1 MKKTKVILLL
11 FILFVTFQYSK
22 VFSKINNS
30 VIISVG
36 NQPITQLDLIK
47 EMKIISIITNNK
59 IDDNNKEGI
68 KNIAVQALIKRKIKE
83 IEIKKYNIQNYNFE
97 DLNNLILKASQ
108 NIGTD
113 ENGLRQR
120 FKNNNIDFNNLTKN
134 FEIDLLWNTLIF
146 ELYKNKVA
154 LNMNEIEDKINQEI
168 ENTKEKRRFLLYE
181 IEIGKTDNSANVKK
195 VIDNIKLEGFEN
207 TAKKFSISK
216 SSQYGGNIGWVNDNN
231 LAKKVYQSIKD
242 LKINEVS
249 DPIYLDETILF
260 IKKVSEKTFGKKIE
274 NIKDKVVKSEK
285 LKKLQMFSNAHYS
298 NLKKTT
304 QINFLWKI

>member
-83 IEIKKYNIQNYNFE
+83 IEIKKYNIQDYNFE

-304 QINFLWKI
+304 QINFL

>member
-304 QINFLWKI
+304 QINFL

>member
-83 IEIKKYNIQNYNFE
+83 IEIKKYNIQDYNFE